1 MNQSRASHKDSSQ
14 RALGSKRE
22 VGPAA
27 GSVPSAARV
36 QVGAI
41 TVGPGQPLVLIAG
54 PDVIES
60 ERHLLAHAE
69 RIAAMCE
76 SAGVSYIVKC
86 SYDKANR
93 TSGRSFR
100 GPGLK
105 EGLKVLAK
113 VKRTLGLPV
122 LSDLHC
128 RAEISPAAEVLD
140 VLQVPAFLCRQTD
153 FVTAVAR
160 AGKPM
165 NIKKGQFLAPWD
177 MRHVIEKAHAAGNRQ
192 VLVTERGTS
201 FGYNNL
207 VSDMR
212 SLQVLAGFGC
222 PVIYDGTHSVQL
234 PGGLDH
240 ASGGQR
246 EFVPTLVR
254 AAVAT
259 GFCSGL
265 FLEVHEDP
273 DHAPVDGPNMLRLSD
288 LPRLLDEI
296 QAIRSAL
303 SRSPNGIFDGK
314 GKRQNEK
321 VKTTS

>member
-1 MNQSRASHKDSSQ
+1 MIVKIGDLS
-14 RALGSKRE
+14 
-22 VGPAA
+22 
-27 GSVPSAARV
+27 
-36 QVGAI
+36 I
-41 TVGPGQPLVLIAG
+41 GPGQPLVLIAG

-60 ERHLLAHAE
+60 EKHLLSHAE
-69 RIAAMCE
+69 QMSMMCRR
-76 SAGVSYIVKC
+76 AGVSYIVKS

-100 GPGLK
+100 GPGIK

-113 VKRTLGLPV
+113 VKKTLGLPV
-122 LSDLHC
+122 LSDVHC
-128 RAEISPAAEVLD
+128 REEVGRAAEVLD

-153 FVTAVAR
+153 FIIAVAK

-177 MRHVIEKAHAAGNRQ
+177 MRHVIDKAFAAGNRQ
-192 VLVTERGTS
+192 VLVTERGAS

-212 SLQVLAGFGC
+212 SLQVLSGFGC
-222 PVIYDGTHSVQL
+222 PVIFDGTHSVQL
-234 PGGLDH
+234 PGGLGD

-259 GFCSGL
+259 GFCDGI
-265 FLEVHEDP
+265 FLEVHEHP
-273 DHAPVDGPNMLRLSD
+273 DRAPVDGPNMLRLSD
-288 LPRLLDEI
+288 LPRLLDDI
-296 QAIRSAL
+296 QRIRAAL
-303 SRSPNGIFDGK
+303 NVPDVRC
-314 GKRQNEK
+314 Q
-321 VKTTS
+321 TSEVRTRRRVRV

>member
-1 MNQSRASHKDSSQ
+1 M
-14 RALGSKRE
+14 SKPAFSPRPE
-22 VGPAA
+22 VRVGDLRIGPEH
-27 GSVPSAARV
+27 
-36 QVGAI
+36 
-41 TVGPGQPLVLIAG
+41 PLVVIAG

-60 ERHLLAHAE
+60 EDHLLSHGTRMAK
-69 RIAAMCE
+69 MCQR
-76 SAGVSYIVKC
+76 AGVSYVLKS

-105 EGLKVLAK
+105 KGLAILAA
-113 VKRTLGLPV
+113 VKKKLGVPV
-122 LSDLHC
+122 ISDVHC
-128 RAEISPAAEVLD
+128 HVDVPAVAEVLD
-140 VLQVPAFLCRQTD
+140 IIQVPAFLSRQTD
-153 FVTAVAR
+153 FITAVAK

-177 MRHVIEKAHAAGNRQ
+177 MRHVIEKAQAAGNKSI
-192 VLVTERGTS
+192 LVTERGAS

-212 SLQVLAGFGC
+212 SLQVMAGFGC
-222 PVIYDGTHSVQL
+222 PVIFDGTHSVQL
-234 PGGLDH
+234 PGGLGN

-259 GFCSGL
+259 GFCDGI

-273 DHAPVDGPNMLRLSD
+273 DHAPVDGPNMLKLAD
-288 LPRLLDEI
+288 LPALLEQV
-296 QAIRSAL
+296 QAIRKALGRSAPA
-303 SRSPNGIFDGK
+303 RAAAPAAA
-314 GKRQNEK
+314 
-321 VKTTS
+321 